1 MEIWGRVLVT
11 VAYALARL
19 RLCFESSVM
28 MTTNAWKKLMARTAP
43 LFVQLYKKGTIDI
56 YRTTIVSNA
65 FFALLLNVV
74 ILSFATV
81 YTVDYAAQTAAMV
94 VTIPLVVLV
103 FIFQRGVVYGLT
115 TGTVER

>member
-1 MEIWGRVLVT
+1 VGIWDRVLVT
-11 VAYALARL
+11 VAYAFARL
-19 RLCFESSVM
+19 RLCFESSVIM
-28 MTTNAWKKLMARTAP
+28 ITNAWKKLMARTAP
-43 LFVQLYKKGTIDI
+43 LFVQFYKKGTIDI

-65 FFALLLNVV
+65 FFALLLTVV
-74 ILSFATV
+74 ILSFATD

-103 FIFQRGVVYGLT
+103 LIFQRGVVYGLT